1 MPKRERGKPDNP
13 WNSPKDA
20 KFNLGITQL
29 AKTLIKSRMRAFGCK
44 SLSDL
49 MEHFA
54 RGTIAIPK
62 RSSNGLSQL
71 IIDALGNLSWEVEEL
86 AQELDL
92 DLERIDKILTFDVPA
107 EMHELIALQTVLS
120 KPDGSDYDIE
130 ELIEINQV
138 GGQTNGE
145 RQHIKRDI

>member
-1 MPKRERGKPDNP
+1 MAKRIRGKPGTNWDT
-13 WNSPKDA
+13 PKTA
-20 KFNLGITQL
+20 KLSSDITPL
-29 AKTLIKSRMRAFGCK
+29 AKTLIKSQSRAFGYK
-44 SLSDL
+44 SIAEFIENL
-49 MEHFA
+49 A
-54 RGTIAIPK
+54 RKTITIPK
-62 RSSNGLSQL
+62 RSPNGLSQL

-92 DLERIDKILTFDVPA
+92 ELERIDKILTFDVPA

-145 RQHIKRDI
+145 RKSSKSNI